1 MATKQMTAPMATQ
14 RPKVTVILTDEIR
27 NKLETLAAKEMRSLS
42 QMAFVILVEGLES
55 RASTNI
61 KEKSK

>member
-1 MATKQMTAPMATQ
+1 MTSTATMATMATQ

-42 QMAFVILVEGLES
+42 QMAFVLLVEGLES
-55 RASTNI
+55 RATGR
-61 KEKSK
+61 K